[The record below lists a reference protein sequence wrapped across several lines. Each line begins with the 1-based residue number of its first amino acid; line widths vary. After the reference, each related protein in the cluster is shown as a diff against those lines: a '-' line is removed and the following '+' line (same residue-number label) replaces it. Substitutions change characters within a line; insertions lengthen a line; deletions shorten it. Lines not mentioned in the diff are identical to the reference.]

1 MLVATTQAEELLGT
15 VKEEMRHILG
25 PVGARP
31 ENVQWVSSAGSDW
44 NCAAV
49 ACREFS
55 NNEDHAFRVVSSHLL
70 PFRKHP
76 LQPVGAAFRR

>member
-1 MLVATTQAEELLGT
+1 MLVATTQAEELLHT

-25 PVGARP
+25 PVGAA
-31 ENVQWVSSAGSDW
+31 SAW

-49 ACREFS
+49 ACREPS
-55 NNEDHAFRVVSSHLL
+55 NNEEHAFRVVSSHLL
-70 PFRKHP
+70 PFLKHS